1 MEQGLVIEFD
11 SPKVVSRVPESVMT
25 SDKIVITE
33 MVDSPQHKKV
43 TVYTSGLPGRIVL
56 WEGAEYDAVGNWT
69 NQDVIDRINE
79 ICE

>member
-11 SPKVVSRVPESVMT
+11 SPKVVSRVPESVIT

-33 MVDSPQHKKV
+33 MIDSPIHKKV
-43 TVYTSGLPGRIVL
+43 TVYTLGAPGRIVL
-56 WEGAEYDAVGNWT
+56 WEGAAYDAIGNWT